1 MSPYCF
7 SNDSDA
13 GSADLSIPRQI
24 EMLEGFV
31 VLESGREAGRRRVVK
46 TGVRQEQAL
55 ERHIESDNTCEKQYH
70 RVLLR
75 ALVVL
80 RRLRRP
86 CCGPRRGCG
95 CAALHQRNRL
105 GSCFSLS
112 GGCAKDFS
120 LSGGCAKDELV
131 LVGLHLERI
140 AREEPNPA
148 VAVLLQKE
156 IAQEAVNVVRVGAGD
171 ATEVNGGE

>member
-46 TGVRQEQAL
+46 TGVRHDQTL
-55 ERHIESDNTCEKQYH
+55 ERHIEPDNTCEKQYH
-70 RVLLR
+70 RILLR
-75 ALVVL
+75 ALIVL

-95 CAALHQRNRL
+95 CAALYQRNRL
-105 GSCFSLS
+105 GTCFSLS
-112 GGCAKDFS
+112 GGCAE
-120 LSGGCAKDELV
+120 DELV
-131 LVGLHLERI
+131 LVGLHLECI